1 MLLIPH
7 QKGFDMPGFKPFLLT
22 VIGDHQV
29 GDHKIKI
36 TWFKARKI

>member
-7 QKGFDMPGFKPFLLT
+7 QKGFDMPGFKTFLLT
-22 VIGDHQV
+22 VIADYQV